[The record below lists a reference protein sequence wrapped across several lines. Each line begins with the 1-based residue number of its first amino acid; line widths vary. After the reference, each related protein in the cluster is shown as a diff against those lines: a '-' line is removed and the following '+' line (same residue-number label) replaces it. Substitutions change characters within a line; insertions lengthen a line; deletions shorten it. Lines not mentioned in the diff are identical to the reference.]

1 VFSPVKFNGDIQQ
14 QRSISP
20 SELRVVE
27 LTKTPEGALG
37 LTVSG
42 GVINGA
48 QQEVRFGIVVFFAA
62 TWLIILGSVDVYTHA
77 RTHTHTPRTHVRTH
91 THTHAQ
97 MHTHTHTHTH
107 TYIHR

>member
-48 QQEVRFGIVVFFAA
+48 QQEVRFVFFF
-62 TWLIILGSVDVYTHA
+62 LFFFVLCSDMVY
-77 RTHTHTPRTHVRTH
+77 
-91 THTHAQ
+91 
-97 MHTHTHTHTH
+97 
-107 TYIHR
+107 YSWEC